1 MVINTTMIVLH
12 VVIKI
17 IYACFMDTDK
27 YLYAC
32 IDVEFPVEFQL
43 VGGNLF

>member
-17 IYACFMDTDK
+17 IYACFMDTGK
-27 YLYAC
+27 YLYAY
-32 IDVEFPVEFQL
+32 IDVEFPIEF
-43 VGGNLF
+43 

>member
-1 MVINTTMIVLH
+1 MIVLH

-32 IDVEFPVEFQL
+32 IDVEFPIEFQL
-43 VGGNLF
+43 VGGNWF

>member
-1 MVINTTMIVLH
+1 MIVLH

-17 IYACFMDTDK
+17 ICACFMDTDK